1 MLMGVGL
8 RGERGLRRAREVVP
22 KFEHFGLIKTRTDPS
37 CPFCGFLRIYG
48 KRKRE
53 RAQYPRRRSV
63 DECDPKGGL
72 GFLPGVGDGVR
83 NGLTRGDPGRGSG
96 GGPRRTAGG
105 RGGGP
110 GR

>member
-8 RGERGLRRAREVVP
+8 RGERGLRRAREAVP
-22 KFEHFGLIKTRTDPS
+22 KFEHFLFIKTTTNPS

-72 GFLPGVGDGVR
+72 VFLPGVDDCVR
-83 NGLTRGDPGRGSG
+83 NGSTRVDPGRGSG
-96 GGPRRTAGG
+96 GRHRLP
-105 RGGGP
+105 P
-110 GR
+110 

>member
-1 MLMGVGL
+1 MLMGVGV
-8 RGERGLRRAREVVP
+8 RGERGLRGAREVVP

-72 GFLPGVGDGVR
+72 VFLPGVDDGGG
-83 NGLTRGDPGRGSG
+83 NGSTRVDPGRG
-96 GGPRRTAGG
+96 RAGG
-105 RGGGP
+105 HPPTRAGG
-110 GR
+110 

>member
-72 GFLPGVGDGVR
+72 VFLHGVEDGVG
-83 NGLTRGDPGRGSG
+83 NGRTRL
-96 GGPRRTAGG
+96 GPRRG
-105 RGGGP
+105 RGAGAP
-110 GR
+110 

>member
-72 GFLPGVGDGVR
+72 VFLPGVDDGVR
-83 NGLTRGDPGRGSG
+83 NGSTRVDSGRGSCG
-96 GGPRRTAGG
+96 GLGGPRGA
-105 RGGGP
+105 RG
-110 GR
+110 